1 MNACV
6 PVGKTLS
13 VAPMMDWTDRH
24 CRYFLRIISRHILLY
39 TEMITTH
46 ALVHGDRDKL
56 LRYSPEERP
65 LVLQLGGDDPQALA
79 FCATLAEDYGYD
91 AVNLNVGCPSDRVQ
105 DGRFGACLMRT
116 PALVG
121 EAVAAMQKRVRI
133 PVTVKHRIGVDELDR
148 YEDMHHFVQTVAQA
162 GCDTFIVH
170 ARKAWL
176 KGLSPKENRTI
187 PPLRYEDV
195 YRLKA
200 ELPQLRIELNGGVE
214 SLDQAQRQLEQV
226 DGVMIG
232 RAAYHNP
239 YLLAQVDA
247 RFYGEAAPP
256 LTRREVLERLEPYVE
271 ALLARGEPLHRI
283 TRHILGLLHAQP
295 RANAYKRL
303 LSEQAYRKGAGLA
316 VYREAIQLA

>member
-1 MNACV
+1 MNVCA
-6 PVGKTLS
+6 PGDKMLS

-24 CRYFLRIISRHILLY
+24 CRYFLRLISRRILLY

-46 ALVHGDRDKL
+46 ALIHGDRHKL
-56 LRYSPEERP
+56 LRYSPQERP

-79 FCATLAEDYGYD
+79 LCAGLAEDYGYD

-105 DGRFGACLMRT
+105 EGRFGACLMRT

-121 EAVAAMQKRVRI
+121 DAVAAMRQRVRI

-148 YEDMHHFVQTVAQA
+148 YDDMRHFVQTVAQA
-162 GCDTFIVH
+162 GCDTFIIH

-187 PPLRYEDV
+187 PPLRYAEV

-214 SLDQAQRQLEQV
+214 TLEQAQQHLEQV

-247 RFYGEAAPP
+247 LFYGETSAPP
-256 LTRREVLERLEPYVE
+256 TRREVLERLEPYVE
-271 ALLARGEPLHRI
+271 GLLAQGEPLHRI

-303 LSEQAYRKGAGLA
+303 LSEQACRKGAGLS
-316 VYREAIQLA
+316 VYRDALQLA